1 MSVTIEDEM
10 RRRSQL
16 VRACCDCGN
25 VPCVWETDVD
35 SMVLFLEAQNE
46 EEATPKERR
55 HSLYRQMALIIND
68 GPSGHGN
75 RVRLPNCVFT
85 GVRELYPDPGA
96 VYTGHREK
104 D

>member
-1 MSVTIEDEM
+1 
-10 RRRSQL
+10 
-16 VRACCDCGN
+16 
-25 VPCVWETDVD
+25 
-35 SMVLFLEAQNE
+35 MVLFSEAQNV

-75 RVRLPNCVFT
+75 RVRLPNCVLT

>member
-1 MSVTIEDEM
+1 MK
-10 RRRSQL
+10 RRFRL
-16 VRACCDCGN
+16 IRACCDCGD
-25 VPCVWETDVD
+25 VPCVWETHVD
-35 SMVLFLEAQNE
+35 SMVLFSDAQNE

-75 RVRLPNCVFT
+75 RVRLPNCVLT